1 MSAPRLSH
9 SLFSYAST
17 YFEHLIKHSHSVT
30 VSLTLCLTQSAISL
44 SCYTLMPSIVLSIV
58 LNLSRSLSILN
69 SHSTDALTHSLFLA
83 LSPYYLTPQLTL
95 SLTLLYLVSFLH
107 LVFFTICVYC
117 IYKQLCRLIIIPL
130 SYLCIYVYKNVN
142 HKKNHK
148 KTTTYFIVSVNGRR
162 TLTCLSHSKQKV
174 LLSFIF
180 VEILHKTFVTKRKHD
195 KKTTTTTTNS
205 KRNAET
211 LLLNCKNVLIKIQQ
225 KNE

>member
-1 MSAPRLSH
+1 MPFRLAHSLTVTGQQKRRNRRRRTAEKFLTCSEAGAVPAPRLSH
-9 SLFSYAST
+9 PLFSYAST
-17 YFEHLIKHSHSVT
+17 YLEHLIKHSHSVT

-58 LNLSRSLSILN
+58 LTLALSLYSTLTQLTLS
-69 SHSTDALTHSLFLA
+69 LTHSLSLA

-142 HKKNHK
+142 HKKKNHK

-162 TLTCLSHSKQKV
+162 TLTCLSHSKQND
-174 LLSFIF
+174 FIEF
-180 VEILHKTFVTKRKHD
+180 YFCR
-195 KKTTTTTTNS
+195 NS
-205 KRNAET
+205 P
-211 LLLNCKNVLIKIQQ
+211 
-225 KNE
+225 